1 MKIDTKS
8 TFFPEMKKK
17 EPFWVEIKEKPD
29 FWRVNR
35 ISIEWIVL

>member
-1 MKIDTKS
+1 
-8 TFFPEMKKK
+8 MKKK